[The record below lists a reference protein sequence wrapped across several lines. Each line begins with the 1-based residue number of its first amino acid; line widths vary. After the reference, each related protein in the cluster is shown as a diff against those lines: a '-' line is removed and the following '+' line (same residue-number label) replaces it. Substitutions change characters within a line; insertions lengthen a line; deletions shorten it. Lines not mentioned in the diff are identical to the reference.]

1 MAKGI
6 EIERRPLFVVLL
18 CSVFSSSCSMFRNG
32 LKSMLRS
39 RNHEGCCCAA
49 TFNCMG
55 KGWLGVQ
62 MFLLSSCQDL
72 IVEKWVNLTLN
83 KTIDL
88 GLVLFVL

>member
-1 MAKGI
+1 
-6 EIERRPLFVVLL
+6 
-18 CSVFSSSCSMFRNG
+18 MFRNG
-32 LKSMLRS
+32 LKSKLRS

-55 KGWLGVQ
+55 KGWS
-62 MFLLSSCQDL
+62 FLLSSCQDL

-83 KTIDL
+83 KTIDF

>member
-1 MAKGI
+1 
-6 EIERRPLFVVLL
+6 
-18 CSVFSSSCSMFRNG
+18 MFRNG

-55 KGWLGVQ
+55 KGWSGVQ

-83 KTIDL
+83 KTIRAL
-88 GLVLFVL
+88 SNRTENSVQAKQRLIFNNTI